1 LEAAWRVGFAV
12 AILFAIDACTVG
24 GATAADYPT
33 RPVRL
38 VVGFAAGG
46 PTDILTR
53 ILAERLSP
61 RTGQQFI
68 VENRTGASSNVAVE
82 AVLNA
87 PRDGYTILVMST
99 ANAINTTF
107 RPSQSFNVLRDL
119 APVAGLARITYV
131 VAVNPS
137 VPARNIAEFV
147 AYAKARP
154 GAVNAASAGI
164 SSSNHLAAALFANM
178 TGVELTH
185 IQYPGN
191 AAAYSDLLAGRVQLI
206 FADLASAL
214 QYVKSG
220 GLRGL
225 AVTSLTRS
233 AELPDLPSVAES
245 VPGYEAY
252 AWYGF
257 AAPRGTPPDVVETL
271 NRAVNASLADPA
283 VKTRFATLGAE
294 AMTFTPAE
302 FGAFMT
308 SETGRWG
315 EVVKAAGLKPE

>member
-1 LEAAWRVGFAV
+1 
-12 AILFAIDACTVG
+12 
-24 GATAADYPT
+24 
-33 RPVRL
+33 
-38 VVGFAAGG
+38 
-46 PTDILTR
+46 
-53 ILAERLSP
+53 
-61 RTGQQFI
+61 
-68 VENRTGASSNVAVE
+68 
-82 AVLNA
+82 
-87 PRDGYTILVMST
+87 
-99 ANAINTTF
+99 
-107 RPSQSFNVLRDL
+107 
-119 APVAGLARITYV
+119 V

-137 VPARNIAEFV
+137 VPARKIGEFV
-147 AYAKARP
+147 AYANRP
-154 GAVNAASAGI
+154 GAVNAAAAGI

-178 TGVELTH
+178 TGIELTH

-233 AELPDLPSVAES
+233 AELPDLPTIAES
-245 VPGYEAY
+245 VPGYEAH

-257 AAPRGTPPDVVETL
+257 ATPRGTPPDVVEIL

-302 FGAFMT
+302 FGAF
-308 SETGRWG
+308 
-315 EVVKAAGLKPE
+315 

>member
-1 LEAAWRVGFAV
+1 MEAAWRVRVAAAIAFAAGV
-12 AILFAIDACTVG
+12 CAAG
-24 GATAADYPT
+24 GATAADYPA

-38 VVGFAAGG
+38 IVGFAAGG

-53 ILAERLSP
+53 ILAERLSQ

-82 AVLNA
+82 TVLNA
-87 PRDGYTILVMST
+87 PRDGYTVLVTST
-99 ANAINTTF
+99 ANAINATF

-131 VAVNPS
+131 VAINPAL
-137 VPARNIAEFV
+137 PARNIAELV
-147 AYAKARP
+147 AYAKAHP
-154 GAVNAASAGI
+154 GVVNAASAGI
-164 SSSNHLAAALFANM
+164 SSSNHLAAALFAAM
-178 TGVELTH
+178 TGIELTH

-191 AAAYSDLLAGRVQLI
+191 AAAYSDLIAGRVQLI
-206 FADLASAL
+206 FADPASAL

-220 GLRGL
+220 ALRGL
-225 AVTSLTRS
+225 AVTSLARS
-233 AELPDLPSVAES
+233 AELPDLPTVAES

-257 AAPRGTPPDVVETL
+257 AVPRGTPQDVVETL

-283 VKTRFATLGAE
+283 IKARFATLGAE
-294 AMTFTPAE
+294 AMTFTPAA

>member
-1 LEAAWRVGFAV
+1 LDVGWRVRLAAAIVFAL
-12 AILFAIDACTVG
+12 AACASG
-24 GATAADYPT
+24 GATAADYPA

-53 ILAERLSP
+53 ILAERLSQ
-61 RTGQQFI
+61 RSGQQFI

-107 RPSQSFNVLRDL
+107 RPTQAFNVLRDL
-119 APVAGLARITYV
+119 TPVAGLARITYV
-131 VAVNPS
+131 VALNPA
-137 VPARNIAEFV
+137 VPVRNIAELV
-147 AYAKARP
+147 AYAKAHP
-154 GAVNAASAGI
+154 GALNCASAGI
-164 SSSNHLAAALFANM
+164 SSSNNLAAALFAAM
-178 TGVELTH
+178 TGIELTH
-185 IQYPGN
+185 IQYSGN
-191 AAAYSDLLAGRVQLI
+191 AAAYPDLLSGRVQLI
-206 FADLASAL
+206 FADPASAL

-225 AVTSLTRS
+225 AVTSQARN
-233 AELPDLPSVAES
+233 AELPDLPPIAES

-252 AWYGF
+252 AWYGL
-257 AAPRGTPPDVVETL
+257 ATPRGTPPDVVETL

-283 VKTRFATLGAE
+283 IKARFAALGAE

-302 FGAFMT
+302 FGAFLT
-308 SETGRWG
+308 SETARWG

>member
-1 LEAAWRVGFAV
+1 LGARARLAAMLLVTLAV
-12 AILFAIDACTVG
+12 CTVG

-53 ILAERLSP
+53 ILAERLSQ

-107 RPSQSFNVLRDL
+107 RPSQSFSVLRDL

-154 GAVNAASAGI
+154 GRPSPKACRVTRPMPGTALRRRAARLPT
-164 SSSNHLAAALFANM
+164 SS
-178 TGVELTH
+178 
-185 IQYPGN
+185 
-191 AAAYSDLLAGRVQLI
+191 
-206 FADLASAL
+206 
-214 QYVKSG
+214 
-220 GLRGL
+220 
-225 AVTSLTRS
+225 RS
-233 AELPDLPSVAES
+233 STARSM
-245 VPGYEAY
+245 
-252 AWYGF
+252 
-257 AAPRGTPPDVVETL
+257 
-271 NRAVNASLADPA
+271 RA
-283 VKTRFATLGAE
+283 
-294 AMTFTPAE
+294 
-302 FGAFMT
+302 
-308 SETGRWG
+308 
-315 EVVKAAGLKPE
+315 